1 MKVRGAPAIAI
12 CGVLSIAVELIKR
25 KFQTI
30 NEIKQFA
37 SESLDYL
44 VTARPTAVNMA
55 DSANKL
61 KEYCIQLETKL
72 NDPLEYKEKYV
83 KIKFTIYPYEK

>member
-1 MKVRGAPAIAI
+1 M
-12 CGVLSIAVELIKR
+12 LSVAVELIKR
-25 KFQTI
+25 EFQTI
-30 NEIKQFA
+30 DEIKNFT

-61 KEYCIQLETKL
+61 KDYCNQLQNNLK
-72 NDPLEYKEKYV
+72 DSKEYKEKY
-83 KIKFTIYPYEK
+83 